1 MAAYFPFSASWLK
14 GIHECSEIW
23 YTSRCFLI
31 HPLPL
36 KHSLLFGWKLRNNYD
51 PIYGKTYV
59 DVAKCQ
65 TWLSNWTTWYAD
77 VYIYVSTMITIGKNT
92 HQLIEGDLCDHTM
105 HIALPLT
112 FSQSK
117 TSKKS
122 FCAAH
127 IDYFILFNGRRYS
140 FLWIF

>member
-1 MAAYFPFSASWLK
+1 MLSYSSTAFKTF
-14 GIHECSEIW
+14 IQ
-23 YTSRCFLI
+23 
-31 HPLPL
+31 
-36 KHSLLFGWKLRNNYD
+36 LFGWKLRNNYD

-65 TWLSNWTTWYAD
+65 TWLSNWTWYAD
-77 VYIYVSTMITIGKNT
+77 VYIYVSTMTTTCKNT

-105 HIALPLT
+105 HIARPLT

-117 TSKKS
+117 TSEKS

-127 IDYFILFNGRRYS
+127 IDYFILFNGWRYS
-140 FLWIF
+140 FLWIFQNSSHHFPIWMNI